1 LTEAK
6 YRQLANQVEAK
17 ARIQT
22 QSSPA
27 ELDDGSL
34 LSPGSCV
41 SNDTPYP
48 DYLSSPEPPQLHLP
62 LDQMLRFWNVFINR
76 VNPVTRLIH
85 RPSLEARVFGAQ
97 DGTNSM
103 DNPLRTLIY
112 SICYAAVV
120 NTPAS
125 DAQVCFGE
133 TKNVL
138 SDRFQTAI
146 EKSLAVS
153 HSTNDFMTLQ
163 ALVLYLV
170 STPS

>member
-1 LTEAK
+1 MTEAK
-6 YRQLANQVEAK
+6 YRQLANQVESK
-17 ARIQT
+17 ARVQT
-22 QSSPA
+22 QSSPT
-27 ELDDGSL
+27 EFDDGSL

-41 SNDTPYP
+41 SSDTPYP
-48 DYLSSPEPPQLHLP
+48 DYLSSPQTPQLQPP
-62 LDQMLRFWNVFINR
+62 LDQMLQLWNVFINK

-85 RPSLEARVFGAQ
+85 HPSLEARIFGAQ

-103 DNPLRTLIY
+103 DTPMRTLIY

-133 TKNVL
+133 NKEVL

-153 HSTNDFMTLQ
+153 HSTNDFVTLQ

-170 STPS
+170 STPN